1 MNTLRPKPTS
11 AQNAVFFEQL
21 ASTVMSHPALSHRFL
36 QRLASERLSRDQ
48 LRAFAA
54 QHYLYSRRFSNNL
67 AAVIS
72 NAPDEHART
81 LLVLN
86 MYEEIGEPS
95 RLRDRVHLVLLE
107 EGHVTGAQLAE
118 ALEQQVEEGSSHD
131 VVSVLIERGVISRKK
146 VAEIMEH
153 NTHKAKDLTHPA
165 LFRRFLNALG
175 LGEEERQRI
184 EAIPETDEFNATYR
198 SLCRDSHW
206 LEGLS
211 AMGPGTECI
220 VPTVYGQILQ
230 GIRNSGLVSAADYVF
245 WTVHVHCDDGHG
257 RNVIEAMQPYADDPL
272 HQQRMMS
279 GALRALD
286 ARQQWFDGLLAVV
299 FGERVRAHRA
309 SGSRMRAVALDG
321 SSDVNADDDVAKQAG
336 HDSGGT

>member
-11 AQNAVFFEQL
+11 TQNAVFFEQL
-21 ASTVMSHPALSHRFL
+21 ESTVMSHPALSHRFL
-36 QRLASERLSRDQ
+36 QRLATERLSLEQ
-48 LRAFAA
+48 LRAFAS

-72 NAPDEHART
+72 NSPDEHART

-107 EGHVTGAQLAE
+107 EGLVTGAQLAQ
-118 ALEQQVEEGSSHD
+118 ALEQQVNEGSSHD
-131 VVSVLIERGVISRKK
+131 VVSILIESGVISRKE

-165 LFRRFLNALG
+165 LFRRFMSALG
-175 LGEEERQRI
+175 LTGDELNAI
-184 EAIPETDEFNATYR
+184 EPIPETDEFNASYR
-198 SLCRDSHW
+198 ALCRDSHW

-220 VPTVYGQILQ
+220 VPTVYSQILQ
-230 GIRNSGLVSAADYVF
+230 GIRNSGLVSATDYVF

-257 RNVIEAMQPYADDPL
+257 RNIIEAMQPYADDAL
-272 HQQRMMS
+272 HQQKMFS
-279 GALRALD
+279 GAVRALD
-286 ARQQWFDGLLAVV
+286 ARQRWFDGLLGHV
-299 FGERVRAHRA
+299 FGEPGRHVRA
-309 SGSRMRAVALDG
+309 SGSRMRAVVPEQASLEAL
-321 SSDVNADDDVAKQAG
+321 AKAASN
-336 HDSGGT
+336 DSGGT